1 MKEHNSLNR
10 AIDILEYIAN
20 AAEGMTLDSISN
32 DLSVPKSSIFP
43 LLNTLEKRKY
53 LHKSSNK
60 TYTLGIKSFE
70 IGSRYIENGD
80 LSGRIKHILDKI
92 STEAMNT
99 VHFGI
104 LDGTD
109 VVYLYKVEGK
119 NPIKMSSSVG
129 KRLPAHATA
138 LGKALLSQYSE
149 YELKQ
154 LYPDERLETLTVNTI
169 SSREELIEQISK
181 IRKTNFAYEVEEST
195 ENIKCLSC
203 PIKNRNGVIASI
215 SISIPIL
222 KSEDSFDFYEQII
235 ASGAKELEELLYNAN
250 FSNGVISM

>member
-20 AAEGMTLDSISN
+20 ANEGMTLDSISN
-32 DLSVPKSSIFP
+32 ALAVPKSSICP

-53 LHKSSNK
+53 LHKSNNK
-60 TYTLGIKSFE
+60 VYTLGIKNFE
-70 IGSRYIENGD
+70 IGSKYIENGD
-80 LSGRIKHILDKI
+80 LSSRIRYILDKI

-119 NPIKMSSSVG
+119 NPIKMSSSIG

-138 LGKALLSQYSE
+138 LGKALLSQYSDN
-149 YELKQ
+149 ELKQ
-154 LYPDERLETLTVNTI
+154 IYPNEILEKRTVNTI
-169 SSREELIEQISK
+169 SSREELIRQINK
-181 IRKTNFAYEVEEST
+181 VRITNFSYEIEEST

-203 PIKNRNGVIASI
+203 PIRNRNGVIASI

-222 KSEDSFDFYEQII
+222 KSEDRFDLYEGII
-235 ASGAKELEELLYNAN
+235 KSGAKELEELLYNAN
-250 FSNGVISM
+250 FINGVISM